1 MRESASFV
9 SKQLQST
16 APIST
21 WPPAILAMSE
31 VVSPPSA
38 TLPLT
43 PAHSKLLLRACVTDN
58 GLNYWEI
65 WLTEKNLFQLSLDEG
80 RAHWKTTICSRIHTY
95 RLDWSSQLWR
105 ILLIETIHYWI
116 ITLWFVGYQLWGV
129 CWSSPSNCEITEAG
143 VPSCGTRVSS
153 LLIHLFSLH

>member
-43 PAHSKLLLRACVTDN
+43 PAHSKLLLQACVTDN

-65 WLTEKNLFQLSLDEG
+65 WLTEKNIHSSIFYCRFSYTPVVLEPIPAVFGRRQGTLKNNHLLS
-80 RAHWKTTICSRIHTY
+80 HS
-95 RLDWSSQLWR
+95 
-105 ILLIETIHYWI
+105 
-116 ITLWFVGYQLWGV
+116 
-129 CWSSPSNCEITEAG
+129 
-143 VPSCGTRVSS
+143 
-153 LLIHLFSLH
+153 HLQTGLEFPTMKNFAN